1 MNKVILSENFSKERW
16 LDYFDYRSN
25 YFRQIDEAIK
35 RYNDETFT
43 EVIKLGILEL
53 PDGNRVVIYFIKIEH
68 IIMER
73 SLRKLQ
79 YNKAVDILKDETGQA
94 GLFIFYDQYNSFR
107 YSLVYP
113 IFLGVKKEYSNY
125 KRFSYYIKAGI
136 PHHTYEQ
143 QIGVANYD
151 SLSEIKDVFSVD
163 KVTKEFYIQISLK
176 FLELVGGER
185 TVGQRRYNYKGR
197 LKLPE
202 NNTCLLY
209 TSPSPRDS

>member
-1 MNKVILSENFSKERW
+1 MNNVILSENFSKEGW

-94 GLFIFYDQYNSFR
+94 GLFIFYD
-107 YSLVYP
+107 
-113 IFLGVKKEYSNY
+113 
-125 KRFSYYIKAGI
+125 
-136 PHHTYEQ
+136 
-143 QIGVANYD
+143 
-151 SLSEIKDVFSVD
+151 
-163 KVTKEFYIQISLK
+163 
-176 FLELVGGER
+176 
-185 TVGQRRYNYKGR
+185 
-197 LKLPE
+197 
-202 NNTCLLY
+202 
-209 TSPSPRDS
+209 